1 MEMNIRVVGCFLRLL
16 LDDIRWRMEEHG
28 SQLHVHIFIG
38 DGRSIP
44 GGCGRRRRRREY
56 VRAYGYR
63 FICLRHNTGKI
74 ENCFRL
80 YFIFRVRERLKTE
93 EGINLGFPAAR
104 KFHPSPYITIPRRSG
119 KTDRRGD
126 GGGAGEKGK
135 YHPAVRQLRITVE
148 LRTKSNRRHFLTE
161 ARGPSRRPVDGWL
174 PNARVQYSS
183 TAVTCSVTLP

>member
-1 MEMNIRVVGCFLRLL
+1 MEMNIRVVGCFLRLLLDDGAWRNTVPNSMSIFSSGTGGRSRAAAGTTEKDGKMEMNIIRALMVVGCFLRLL

-80 YFIFRVRERLKTE
+80 YFIFVK
-93 EGINLGFPAAR
+93 
-104 KFHPSPYITIPRRSG
+104 
-119 KTDRRGD
+119 D
-126 GGGAGEKGK
+126 
-135 YHPAVRQLRITVE
+135 
-148 LRTKSNRRHFLTE
+148 
-161 ARGPSRRPVDGWL
+161 
-174 PNARVQYSS
+174 
-183 TAVTCSVTLP
+183 